1 MRPNGIENYGLKVR
15 IISVMSAVTMLT
27 FGTLVE
33 AYKLLF

>member
-1 MRPNGIENYGLKVR
+1 MSEKKEAELRVLV
-15 IISVMSAVTMLT
+15 VMCIVTLAT